1 MAATS
6 FQLTSALV
14 LKTNVGKDANGN
26 DVYKN
31 ITFKKVKAS
40 AADQDVFDIARAIG
54 LVLGAAVDNILR
66 QDLNELI
73 GA

>member
-6 FQLTSALV
+6 VQLTSALV
-14 LKTNVGKDANGN
+14 LKTNVGLDENGN

-40 AADQDVFDIARAIG
+40 ATDQSVLDVAQAIG
-54 LVLGAAVDNILR
+54 LVLRTPIDNVLR
-66 QDLNELI
+66 QNLNELI
-73 GA
+73 EA